1 ARRRLP
7 SLTEFPRRDGREGI
21 EQSWSLARRLATLRD
36 WRLRRRKLGRCFRL
50 RVTLPPVAKYPT
62 RHKSRDFLREWRRT
76 ESLSEFPARLGGFV
90 SREFLGSPFHL
101 ELLPLSLAR
110 CLCAKF
116 ARAYRRRVR
125 LRVARAVAPNG
136 AFSPRDVPR
145 GDRLRFLHPG
155 PYRDTYRECCKRK
168 AGG

>member
-62 RHKSRDFLREWRRT
+62 RRKSRDFLRESRQT
-76 ESLSEFPARLGGFV
+76 ESLSEFPARRAGFV
-90 SREFLGSPFHL
+90 PREFPGSPFHC
-101 ELLPLSLAR
+101 ESPLFSLAR
-110 CLCAKF
+110 CLCAES

-125 LRVARAVAPNG
+125 LRVARAAAPSD
-136 AFSPRDVPR
+136 AFFPKGVPR
-145 GDRLRFLHPG
+145 GD
-155 PYRDTYRECCKRK
+155 
-168 AGG
+168 